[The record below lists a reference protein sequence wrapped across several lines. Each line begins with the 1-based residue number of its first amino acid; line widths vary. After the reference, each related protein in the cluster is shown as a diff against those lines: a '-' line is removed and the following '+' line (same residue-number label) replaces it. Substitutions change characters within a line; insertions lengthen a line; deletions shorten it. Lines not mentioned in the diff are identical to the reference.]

1 MALVAAADAA
11 AEATAATAV
20 AAATTKQAG
29 QQQWH
34 GKQQV
39 CSLHCRVLMFFS
51 NKFISYVAS
60 YVAPPIQTGFL
71 MAFRPRLRLNRNHD
85 SGRSI
90 RATGAEKTGLQ
101 RIPAGIINL
110 ERKSISHWPPYKARQ
125 VTVVAVMFPFF
136 DIELTGKISII
147 TV

>member
-1 MALVAAADAA
+1 MADAA

-20 AAATTKQAG
+20 AAVTTKRAG

-39 CSLHCRVLMFFS
+39 CSLRCRVLVFF
-51 NKFISYVAS
+51 NKFISYIAS
-60 YVAPPIQTGFL
+60 YVGSIQTGFL
-71 MAFRPRLRLNRNHD
+71 MVFRPRLRLNRNHD

-101 RIPAGIINL
+101 RIPAGITNL
-110 ERKSISHWPPYKARQ
+110 ERKSISHWPPHKARQ
-125 VTVVAVMFPFF
+125 VTVVAVMFPSF
-136 DIELTGKISII
+136 DIELTGKISIS
-147 TV
+147 TM